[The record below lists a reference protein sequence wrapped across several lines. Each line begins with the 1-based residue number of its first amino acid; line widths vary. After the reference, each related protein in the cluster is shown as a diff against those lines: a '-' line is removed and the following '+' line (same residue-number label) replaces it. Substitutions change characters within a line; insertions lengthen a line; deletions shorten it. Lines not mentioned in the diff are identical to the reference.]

1 MLRGLSP
8 GQLCGDNGNMPSGDS
23 PLPDDGG
30 IAAQSTS
37 ASQRALRI
45 RPAARVIL
53 LDPDNRVLL
62 MRYDDGPPNGVHW
75 STPGGGLN
83 PGEDFKAGAA
93 RELAEETGW
102 HDIVLLGEIH
112 RWTHTMEYDD
122 AIVTQAERFFLA
134 RADQLERQITG
145 VEAMHESDGI
155 ATWRWWALDEL
166 DSTDEAI
173 WPSELAELIRK
184 TLA

>member
-75 STPGGGLN
+75 STPGGGLD
-83 PGEDFKAGAA
+83 PGEGFATGAA

-112 RWTHTMEYDD
+112 RWTHAMEYADV
-122 AIVTQAERFFLA
+122 IVRQVEHFYLA
-134 RADQLERQITG
+134 RTDQPEREIVG
-145 VEAMHESDGI
+145 VEEMHAADGI
-155 ATWRWWALDEL
+155 ATWRWWSLAEL
-166 DSTDEAI
+166 DTTSEAI
-173 WPSELAELIRK
+173 WPAELATLIRK
-184 TLA
+184 SLR